1 MDFSQSLMAPPS
13 PFPLLHRSLSP
24 SHFFPGTPSP
34 HDLCLFLFF
43 LGFFLPDL
51 SPLSPSC
58 FFLFSFVGFFLLKET
73 GQLEK
78 NKTFSSQGNLPTRKK
93 MKTQYHRFGVK
104 SVGPRPSEIMWLFAP
119 ARYSSCVLHAQETW
133 LPMIQFAWQVE
144 LAVIS
149 GYLPFSVLYGKL
161 W

>member
-1 MDFSQSLMAPPS
+1 MDFSQSLMAPPP
-13 PFPLLHRSLSP
+13 PFPFSTDLSLP
-24 SHFFPGTPSP
+24 PI
-34 HDLCLFLFF
+34 FF
-43 LGFFLPDL
+43 LAPPPLMISVCSFFFFVFSSPTSHLSLPRV
-51 SPLSPSC
+51 
-58 FFLFSFVGFFLLKET
+58 FFLFSFVGFFLVKET

-133 LPMIQFAWQVE
+133 LTMIQFAWQVE